1 MNSMRRVL
9 GWVALVAVVLVMGGL
24 FGKGRL
30 ALASNFEQADTTVW
44 YCAGEAV
51 NEHADPYRVEPLRSC
66 EKRYEPSRQLPW
78 VEPAP
83 LPGYAL
89 AAFSLLA
96 RLPFTLARTL
106 WFYLL
111 IAAIVLSGVLLAR
124 LTRLPVLLVMLCLG
138 MADGYFNLFYGELPP
153 LAVAVLVVAAALGA
167 SQRYVAAALVASI
180 AMIEPHL
187 GLPAALAMFAWWPGT
202 RWTFIATAVGLAT
215 LSVAAIGVPGNIEY
229 FTAVL
234 PMHAASEIAAQD
246 QYSLSRILHIIGF
259 ADAVALKAGSA
270 SYLIMT
276 LLGVALAR
284 RLASAVA
291 SEALIVLLPP
301 AMALLGGPF
310 VHDIQMA
317 AALPAAIILAGST
330 RPPLLLRTF
339 ALVALAFPWH
349 AWSLANLHSQIGLLE
364 MGAVAA
370 AVLIGARTRPVAI
383 RTCAAVFSVAACV
396 VIGSSI
402 EMVPRVRVGPPTTIT
417 RAAISPTDLS
427 STNWAAYVSRD
438 RDYST
443 PDARDVLEKI
453 PLWLGL
459 IALTSMAVVVPLS
472 RRRMDASFTESVPL
486 GFAAP
491 HLTGGAGRSYYTR
504 G

>member
-1 MNSMRRVL
+1 MKSMKRIL
-9 GWVALVAVVLVMGGL
+9 GWVTLLAVVLAMGGL
-24 FGKGRL
+24 FGKRGL
-30 ALASNFEQADTTVW
+30 VLTSNFEQSATTVW

-66 EKRYEPSRQLPW
+66 EKRYEPIRKLPW

-89 AAFSLLA
+89 AAFSLMA
-96 RLPFTLARTL
+96 RLPFALARTL

-111 IAAIVLSGVLLAR
+111 IAAVVVSAIVLAR

-153 LAVAVLVVAAALGA
+153 LAVAVLVVAAALGT
-167 SQRYVAAALVASI
+167 SQRYVAAALAASI

-187 GLPAALAMFAWWPGT
+187 GLPACLAMFAWWPGT
-202 RWTFIATAVGLAT
+202 RRTFIVTAAGLAA
-215 LSVAAIGVPGNIEY
+215 LSVAAIGIPANIEY
-229 FTAVL
+229 VTAVL
-234 PMHAASEIAAQD
+234 PAHAASEIAAQD
-246 QYSLSRILHIIGF
+246 QYSLSRLLHILGV

-284 RLASAVA
+284 RIASAIG
-291 SEALIVLLPP
+291 SDALIVLLPP
-301 AMALLGGPF
+301 ATALLGGPF

-317 AALPAAIILAGST
+317 AALPAAIILAAST

-339 ALVALAFPWH
+339 ALVALVFPWH
-349 AWSLANLHSQIGLLE
+349 AWSLANLHGQVGLLE

-370 AVLIGARTRPVAI
+370 AVLVATRTQPVRI
-383 RTCAAVFSVAACV
+383 RTCAAVLSVAACV

-402 EMVPRVRVGPPTTIT
+402 EAVPRMRVGPPTTIM

-427 STNWAAYVSRD
+427 STNWAAFVSRD
-438 RDYST
+438 HAYST
-443 PDARDVLEKI
+443 PDVRDVLEKI

-459 IALTSMAVVVPLS
+459 IALTSMAAALPWS
-472 RRRMDASFTESVPL
+472 RRRMDAAFRESAPL
-486 GFAAP
+486 GFAP
-491 HLTGGAGRSYYTR
+491 HLTRGR
-504 G
+504 